1 MATPPSSPAAGSP
14 SLPVDHEEEIEL
26 EWEEWDGKS
35 PWLHHCVAGSIAG
48 VAEHT
53 LLYPIDT
60 VKTHM
65 QSYCADCPIPQQAA
79 AAAQGGG
86 GSGSGGA
93 AGISSSGA
101 PPRACV
107 RNAAAS
113 VASAAAS
120 SSSITAAA
128 TTAAKQAAES
138 TATGVGA
145 TAPSLAEPGMKAAQH
160 MTSPGNTVRPIQ
172 HGMLTTMRNLI
183 SHGHSAGNAYLPPG
197 AQPRLAHVSMAAGA
211 GTATSTVETVAS
223 SLASQITVT
232 QSTVAADAGKGFT
245 RLWRGVQSV
254 IYGCIPAHALYFS
267 SYEAIKAVFQ
277 ERQHAGHTSTVS
289 IESNNL
295 GPLGSSVA
303 GATAAFCHDLIMS
316 PLDTVKQRL
325 QLGHYE
331 GTGHAIR
338 QIVRHEGL
346 AGLYRS
352 FPITLLTN
360 LPYGM
365 VMVSTNEYLREIL
378 ESDPTKPPDLKTS
391 LLAGSGAGM
400 VAAAVTTP
408 LDRVKTR
415 LQTQHMGEAIAIT
428 LQENQN
434 LACEKTGAAAAT
446 PSVGGSCPKAVAERA
461 MLTGSIGTPKYGG
474 LSDAFHSIV
483 REEGS
488 AGLFRGMTPRL
499 MTHTPAVAI
508 SWTAYEAAKQ
518 WLASAFPVHS

>member
-1 MATPPSSPAAGSP
+1 MATSSLPKASPSPASEQ
-14 SLPVDHEEEIEL
+14 EEEIEL

-35 PWLHHCVAGSIAG
+35 PWAHHCVAGSIAG

-53 LLYPIDT
+53 LLYPLDT

-79 AAAQGGG
+79 AAAQGG
-86 GSGSGGA
+86 SGGA
-93 AGISSSGA
+93 GTA

-120 SSSITAAA
+120 SSSSSA
-128 TTAAKQAAES
+128 TVATAAKNAVE
-138 TATGVGA
+138 TTVTGVGA
-145 TAPSLAEPGMKAAQH
+145 TAPSLSEPGMKAAQH

-211 GTATSTVETVAS
+211 GTATTGVETVAS
-223 SLASQITVT
+223 SLASQVTVT
-232 QSTVAADAGKGFT
+232 QSTAAADAGKGFT

-267 SYEAIKAVFQ
+267 SYEAVKAVFQ

-289 IESNNL
+289 TESNNL

-346 AGLYRS
+346 SGLYRS

-365 VMVSTNEYLREIL
+365 VMVSTNEYLREVL

-415 LQTQHMGEAIAIT
+415 LQTQRMGEAIAIT

-434 LACEKTGAAAAT
+434 LACEKTGGAAAA

-461 MLTGSIGTPKYGG
+461 MMTGSIGSPKYGG

-508 SWTAYEAAKQ
+508 SWTAYEAAKR

>member
-1 MATPPSSPAAGSP
+1 MATPPSSPASP
-14 SLPVDHEEEIEL
+14 SLLVDHEEEIEL

-86 GSGSGGA
+86 GSGGGA
-93 AGISSSGA
+93 SGISGA

-120 SSSITAAA
+120 SSSSSSAAAAA
-128 TTAAKQAAES
+128 TTAAKQAVES
-138 TATGVGA
+138 TATGLGA
-145 TAPSLAEPGMKAAQH
+145 TAPSLAEPGMKAAQR

-289 IESNNL
+289 TESNNL

-303 GATAAFCHDLIMS
+303 GATAAFCHDVIMS

-378 ESDPTKPPDLKTS
+378 ESDPTKPPDIKTS

-415 LQTQHMGEAIAIT
+415 LQTQHIGEAIAIT

-434 LACEKTGAAAAT
+434 LACEKTGTAAAP

-461 MLTGSIGTPKYGG
+461 MLTGSISSPKYGG

>member
-1 MATPPSSPAAGSP
+1 MPTMATPPSSPAGSP
-14 SLPVDHEEEIEL
+14 SPPVDHEEEIEL

-86 GSGSGGA
+86 GSGGGGGGA
-93 AGISSSGA
+93 GISSGA

-211 GTATSTVETVAS
+211 G
-223 SLASQITVT
+223 
-232 QSTVAADAGKGFT
+232 
-245 RLWRGVQSV
+245 W
-254 IYGCIPAHALYFS
+254 
-267 SYEAIKAVFQ
+267 
-277 ERQHAGHTSTVS
+277 
-289 IESNNL
+289 
-295 GPLGSSVA
+295 
-303 GATAAFCHDLIMS
+303 
-316 PLDTVKQRL
+316 
-325 QLGHYE
+325 
-331 GTGHAIR
+331 
-338 QIVRHEGL
+338 
-346 AGLYRS
+346 
-352 FPITLLTN
+352 
-360 LPYGM
+360 
-365 VMVSTNEYLREIL
+365 
-378 ESDPTKPPDLKTS
+378 
-391 LLAGSGAGM
+391 
-400 VAAAVTTP
+400 
-408 LDRVKTR
+408 
-415 LQTQHMGEAIAIT
+415 
-428 LQENQN
+428 
-434 LACEKTGAAAAT
+434 
-446 PSVGGSCPKAVAERA
+446 
-461 MLTGSIGTPKYGG
+461 
-474 LSDAFHSIV
+474 
-483 REEGS
+483 
-488 AGLFRGMTPRL
+488 
-499 MTHTPAVAI
+499 
-508 SWTAYEAAKQ
+508 
-518 WLASAFPVHS
+518 

>member
-1 MATPPSSPAAGSP
+1 MATSSSPSASSSP
-14 SLPVDHEEEIEL
+14 PVDHEEEIEL

-48 VAEHT
+48 LAEHT
-53 LLYPIDT
+53 LLYPLDT

-86 GSGSGGA
+86 GSGSAA
-93 AGISSSGA
+93 AGGSGA

-120 SSSITAAA
+120 SSSSSA
-128 TTAAKQAAES
+128 TTAAAKLATTNAVES
-138 TATGVGA
+138 TLTGVGA
-145 TAPSLAEPGMKAAQH
+145 SLAEPGMKAAQH

-172 HGMLTTMRNLI
+172 HGMLTTMSNLI

-211 GTATSTVETVAS
+211 GTATSGVETVAS
-223 SLASQITVT
+223 SLASQVTVT
-232 QSTVAADAGKGFT
+232 QSTAAADAGKGFT

-289 IESNNL
+289 TESNNL

-365 VMVSTNEYLREIL
+365 VMVSTNEYLREVL

-415 LQTQHMGEAIAIT
+415 LQTQRMGAAIAIT

-434 LACEKTGAAAAT
+434 LACEKTGAAPP

-461 MLTGSIGTPKYGG
+461 MMTGSIGNPKYGG

-483 REEGS
+483 REEGA

-508 SWTAYEAAKQ
+508 SWTAYEAAKR